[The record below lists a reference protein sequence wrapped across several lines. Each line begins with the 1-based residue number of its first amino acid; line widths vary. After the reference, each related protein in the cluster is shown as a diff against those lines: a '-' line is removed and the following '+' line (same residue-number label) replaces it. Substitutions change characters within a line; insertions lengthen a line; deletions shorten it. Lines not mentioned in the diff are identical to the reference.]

1 MSFTTTEKVRFAHID
16 AAGIMFYPRYFEML
30 NGAVEDWFAHMGLD
44 FRRMHLEEH
53 IGVPTVK
60 LDVTFLTPS
69 GLGDLL
75 TITLTPREIG
85 RSSCALT
92 ALFSGEGRERL
103 RAEVVL
109 VCMDLKTQRPI
120 PWPEALREEMM
131 ACLAMAA

>member
-1 MSFTTTEKVRFAHID
+1 MSFTTTTKVRFAHVD
-16 AAGIMFYPRYFEML
+16 AAGIVFYPRYFEML
-30 NGAVEDWFAHMGLD
+30 NGAIEDWFAHMGLD
-44 FRRMHLEEH
+44 FGRMHLEEH

-109 VCMDLKTQRPI
+109 VCMDLKAQRST
-120 PWPEALREEMM
+120 PWPEALREQMTSY
-131 ACLAMAA
+131 LAPAA